1 MTHEITDFSMN
12 MFSLKGKTAIVT
24 GANQNLGMAY
34 AVAFAKAGA
43 DLYIPHFTDET
54 DTIRKLIE
62 AEGRKVSFLK
72 GDLTKDCLLYTSD
85 AADE

>member
-43 DLYIPHFTDET
+43 DLYIPHFTDLNK
-54 DTIRKLIE
+54 IISINKSYII
-62 AEGRKVSFLK
+62 SF
-72 GDLTKDCLLYTSD
+72 CRFNPFISCR
-85 AADE
+85 